1 MRLLLDTHAFLWW
14 VNDSPQL
21 SQAAREAI
29 ADAGNSVFF
38 SVVSAWEMVIKSKL
52 GKLGVPQSL
61 SDFLTDQL
69 QRNSFEI
76 LPVYL
81 PHALQVA
88 DLPDYHRDPFDRL
101 LIAQALIQNMRI
113 VSGDPQIHRYP
124 VDVVW

>member
-1 MRLLLDTHAFLWW
+1 MPGRGGPSRVLYPSRIDRRSVRRVAPGGRCGWHRISTHRCLRTC
-14 VNDSPQL
+14 N
-21 SQAAREAI
+21 
-29 ADAGNSVFF
+29 
-38 SVVSAWEMVIKSKL
+38 
-52 GKLGVPQSL
+52 GKLGVPQNL
-61 SDFLTDQL
+61 SVFLTDQL

-81 PHALQVA
+81 PHAFQVA

-101 LIAQALIQNMRI
+101 LIAQALVQNMRI